1 MNKYAKSLLAIAVLS
16 AVCSSAQAFIVP
28 NTDFK
33 KFSIMVMDDVNRSME
48 FIKKTGLY
56 QAIDAARAYD
66 YQARIDGWNN
76 GAANWVARVNQQA
89 TDVFMLNQKA
99 NSMPSQDACSTV
111 SVQGG
116 LAEAVCGE
124 GGIADAVAEQMGISD
139 AGPLEILQK
148 AKTIVGSL
156 LPKVIGAA
164 APGSGSGSGSGAAD
178 ADTES
183 TKAYKRFVA
192 DEIAAVDKNKAW
204 VDAGKALKANDPTL
218 LLVTSDMAPAYSPEE
233 LEMALNMARLTYPPF
248 VRKYG
253 EDPVNEREAV
263 QDLRKK
269 LRIETANATIA
280 RQIGM
285 RTSLDPN
292 KPSKLMALG
301 MPVAIKFDG
310 NSEIDTTGESWIHK
324 VALNNNTT
332 PAEMSKESLLMTGLK
347 FNQALERYKSQLV
360 TEQMML
366 NRYLVKL
373 ETPAKRG

>member
-1 MNKYAKSLLAIAVLS
+1 
-16 AVCSSAQAFIVP
+16 
-28 NTDFK
+28 
-33 KFSIMVMDDVNRSME
+33 MVTDDVNRAMDYM
-48 FIKKTGLY
+48 KKTGLY

-66 YQARIDGWNN
+66 TQARVDAFNN
-76 GAANWVARVNQQA
+76 GAANWVARVNQQV

-99 NSMPSQDACSTV
+99 NSMPSQDACTTV

-124 GGIADAVAEQMGISD
+124 GGIADAVAEKMGISNS
-139 AGPLEILQK
+139 GSLEMYQK

-156 LPKVIGAA
+156 IPKVIGAD
-164 APGSGSGSGSGAAD
+164 APGSGSSPGTAVE
-178 ADTES
+178 TES

-192 DEIAAVDKNKAW
+192 EEIAAVNKNKAW
-204 VDAGKALKANDPTL
+204 VDAGKGAKANNPAL
-218 LLVTSDMAPAYSPEE
+218 LLVTPDMAPAYTPEE

-253 EDPVNEREAV
+253 EDPVNDREV
-263 QDLRKK
+263 VKDMRQK
-269 LRIETANATIA
+269 LRIELANADIA
-280 RQIGM
+280 RQIGL

-301 MPVAIKFDG
+301 MPVALKFD
-310 NSEIDTTGESWIHK
+310 NNNEIATDGESWIHK

-332 PAEMSKESLLMTGLK
+332 PAEMSKEDLLMTGLK

-360 TEQMML
+360 TEQMLL
-366 NRYLVKL
+366 NLYLVKL
-373 ETPAKRG
+373 DKSDKRI